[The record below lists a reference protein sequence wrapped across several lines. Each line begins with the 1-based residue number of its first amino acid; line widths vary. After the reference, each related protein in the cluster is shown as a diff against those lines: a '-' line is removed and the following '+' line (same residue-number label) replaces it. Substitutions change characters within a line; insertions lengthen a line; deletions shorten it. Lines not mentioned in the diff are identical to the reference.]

1 MILTLIEL
9 IFIFKPDNIIYMQ
22 PNVSAKDAILK
33 TFNGIL
39 ADTFVFR
46 NGRLYV
52 LIRSSRLSI

>member
-1 MILTLIEL
+1 MKL